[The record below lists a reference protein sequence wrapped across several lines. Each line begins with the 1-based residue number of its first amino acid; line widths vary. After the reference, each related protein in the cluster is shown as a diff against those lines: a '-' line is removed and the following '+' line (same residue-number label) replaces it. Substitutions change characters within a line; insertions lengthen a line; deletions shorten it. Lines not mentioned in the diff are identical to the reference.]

1 MVQEIF
7 YANKIFKRALV
18 FLCDS
23 SVHPNLTIS
32 NTISLQKQEL
42 AIMRNWYLYSKEAL
56 RQNIEQEDWTCTI
69 EDSQSY
75 YTRLES
81 YWVPNKPPTITAKTC
96 KHTLKMIKCFPNC
109 SIKDTNSIH
118 NVRYIIIIIF
128 DTIQ

>member
-75 YTRLES
+75 YNLLES
-81 YWVPNKPPTITAKTC
+81 YWVPNKPLRSLPRHVNIPK
-96 KHTLKMIKCFPNC
+96 
-109 SIKDTNSIH
+109 
-118 NVRYIIIIIF
+118 R
-128 DTIQ
+128 